1 MFEKKDVERKGKPV
15 QRNYLGLYGRAGV
28 GKTTICCE
36 AMCNYYQ
43 EKYRGRFCRVRLDS
57 EKCGEGKFA
66 DGQAAATKRRLARLM
81 AVIKQLAGV
90 PKSMSTIMT
99 ENEVINNKGCKLAL
113 FISLFFCDLFANL
126 FVHLFSSV
134 SSVRGDELTINCT
147 VGCH

>member
-1 MFEKKDVERKGKPV
+1 MFEKEDAERKGKPV

-43 EKYRGRFCRVRLDS
+43 EKYHGRFCRVRLDS

-99 ENEVINNKGCKLAL
+99 ENEVINKGCKLAL
-113 FISLFFCDLFANL
+113 FKSLSFCDLFVYL
-126 FVHLFSSV
+126 FFFVFFL
-134 SSVRGDELTINCT
+134 RQERRLCT
-147 VGCH
+147 CL